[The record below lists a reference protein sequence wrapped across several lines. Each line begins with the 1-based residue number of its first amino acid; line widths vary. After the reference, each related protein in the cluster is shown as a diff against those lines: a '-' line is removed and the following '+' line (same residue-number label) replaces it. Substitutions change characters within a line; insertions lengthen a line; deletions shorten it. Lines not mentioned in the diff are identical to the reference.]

1 MKNGGFF
8 EAYVNKKLNLNTML
22 GKQFDGGI
30 DLSGGQWQK
39 VAISRAFMANSN
51 ILILDEPT
59 ASLDPRSEFEIYK
72 SFIKMTE
79 NKTVFL

>member
-1 MKNGGFF
+1 
-8 EAYVNKKLNLNTML
+8 
-22 GKQFDGGI
+22 
-30 DLSGGQWQK
+30 
-39 VAISRAFMANSN
+39 MANSN

-79 NKTVFL
+79 NKTFFL